1 MTETAERMKQ
11 QLLDLSLR
19 DRAELAH
26 FLIQSL
32 DEGHDLDAEAAWDAE
47 LSRRMKD
54 IENGVE
60 TGVPADSVFAQLR
73 AKHSS

>member
-1 MTETAERMKQ
+1 MTETAERMKRR
-11 QLLDLSLR
+11 LLDLSSR

-32 DEGHDLDAEAAWDAE
+32 DEGDDSDAETAWDAE
-47 LSRRMKD
+47 LSRRLKD

-60 TGVPADSVFAQLR
+60 LGEPADSVFAQLR

>member
-1 MTETAERMKQ
+1 MTETAERMKRR
-11 QLLDLSLR
+11 LLGFSAR

-32 DEGHDLDAEAAWDAE
+32 DEGYDSDAEPAWDAE
-47 LSRRMKD
+47 LSSRLND
-54 IENGVE
+54 IE
-60 TGVPADSVFAQLR
+60 TGVELGEPAESVFAQLR